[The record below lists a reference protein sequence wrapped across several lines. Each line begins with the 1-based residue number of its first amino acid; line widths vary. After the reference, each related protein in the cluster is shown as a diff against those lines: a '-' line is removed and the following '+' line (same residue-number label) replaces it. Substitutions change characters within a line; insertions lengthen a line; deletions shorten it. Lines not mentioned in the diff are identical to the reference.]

1 MDNFKQSLKTSYMT
15 NSKADKS
22 LAKKGYTL
30 DKKLS
35 NKNQKVFIDNEGN
48 PNITFRGS
56 ITPRDWLVSDLAIL
70 TGTQKYDKRFQDSVK
85 VTKEVKKKYGKDK
98 PINITGHSLGGAISD
113 YVNDNVKLPKGSK
126 VKTYNKGVGFGDLF
140 TTNKS
145 NQTDYRTA
153 NDIVSLGALTQ
164 NTKIKTIKTS
174 KFQDP
179 ISAHHLENI

>member
-85 VTKEVKKKYGKDK
+85 VTKEV
-98 PINITGHSLGGAISD
+98 
-113 YVNDNVKLPKGSK
+113 
-126 VKTYNKGVGFGDLF
+126 
-140 TTNKS
+140 
-145 NQTDYRTA
+145 
-153 NDIVSLGALTQ
+153 
-164 NTKIKTIKTS
+164 
-174 KFQDP
+174 
-179 ISAHHLENI
+179 